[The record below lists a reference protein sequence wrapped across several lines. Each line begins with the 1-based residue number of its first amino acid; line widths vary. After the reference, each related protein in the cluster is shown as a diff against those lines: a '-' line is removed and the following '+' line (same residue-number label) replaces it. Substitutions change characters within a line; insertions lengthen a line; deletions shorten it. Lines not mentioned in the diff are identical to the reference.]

1 MTTRTTQRLVAFRH
15 PFALPTIDGRVAAGV
30 YLIETD
36 EELLDVISQ
45 LAWRRVST
53 VIHVHVNG
61 ITQVVAIDPAEL
73 DALLVRDEQAT
84 VDD

>member
-1 MTTRTTQRLVAFRH
+1 MTIRTTQRLVAFRH
-15 PFALPTIDGRVAAGV
+15 PFALAAIDARVAAGV

-36 EELLDVISQ
+36 EELLDTISQ

-53 VIHVHVNG
+53 KIHVQSNG

-73 DALLVRDEQAT
+73 DALLARRTSDG
-84 VDD
+84 